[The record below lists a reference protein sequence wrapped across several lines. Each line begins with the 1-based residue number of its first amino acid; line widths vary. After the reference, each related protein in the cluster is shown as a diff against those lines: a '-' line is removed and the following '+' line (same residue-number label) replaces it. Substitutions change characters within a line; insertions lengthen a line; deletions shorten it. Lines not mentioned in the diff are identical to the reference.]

1 MILGA
6 RRARPRIITESP
18 IRNARSLM
26 HSGQTAA
33 EVLRSLGRF
42 RATFYRPAP
51 WLGLLPGSVAVDDS
65 LVADDA
71 K

>member
-1 MILGA
+1 
-6 RRARPRIITESP
+6 
-18 IRNARSLM
+18 M